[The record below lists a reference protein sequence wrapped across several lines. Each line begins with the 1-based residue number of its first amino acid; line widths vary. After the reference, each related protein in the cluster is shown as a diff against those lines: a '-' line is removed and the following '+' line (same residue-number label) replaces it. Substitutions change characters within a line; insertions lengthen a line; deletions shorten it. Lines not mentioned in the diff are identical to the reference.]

1 MNTPSPQEFDE
12 AENVTTPIESAA
24 LVADRATHLPEKSE
38 PSEIKLDL
46 SSDPDTAAGDENNDE
61 SLVNENNFL
70 FLFPLALLVVFL
82 IFGLALSQR

>member
-1 MNTPSPQEFDE
+1 MNTSSPQEFVE

-24 LVADRATHLPEKSE
+24 FVADWATRLPEKSE
-38 PSEIKLDL
+38 PSETKLDFPP
-46 SSDPDTAAGDENNDE
+46 DPNAAAGDENSDE
-61 SLVNENNFL
+61 GLVNETNFL